1 MMDDQQG
8 QMQDAQLAALFQKL
22 QQNQEMAPLEMAQS
36 QAHTGMLQEQ
46 TRKLRNDEEQSP
58 ENNALRSASYLGHA
72 LQSAYTPEMMSVMTQ
87 FLKNKGIDLPMPQ
100 APVDPQREALKRKLL
115 ETK

>member
-1 MMDDQQG
+1 MDDQQG

-58 ENNALRSASYLGHA
+58 ENNALRSADYLSRA
-72 LQSAYTPEMMSVMTQ
+72 LSQAYTPQNQAMLIK
-87 FLKNKGIDLPMPQ
+87 FLQDKGLDLPMPQ
-100 APVDPQREALKRKLL
+100 APVDPQREAIKNKLL
-115 ETK
+115 QTK